1 MTTPVA
7 FDAVERALA
16 AGGSAVHAAEAH
28 GCLCGA
34 LCARRVYLP
43 SEWLEEILADAEDQG
58 AVVRLT
64 GPLADLYEGSGA
76 DLASG
81 DLEFSPLLPDDQA
94 AIQDRVTALAEWC
107 HGFLYGIG
115 ASGTLAKI
123 ELSDEVQEF
132 LGDLTEMTR
141 VDASGE
147 DVGEAEEEAYFE
159 LVEYVRMGVQ
169 LVYDELS
176 AVRAGQPANHSQH

>member
-43 SEWLEEILADAEDQG
+43 AEWLEEILADAEEAG
-58 AVVRLT
+58 APIQVA
-64 GPLADLYEGSGA
+64 GALADLYERSGE

-81 DLEFSPLLPDDQA
+81 DLEFSPLLPQDDAPIEERVA
-94 AIQDRVTALAEWC
+94 ALSEWC
-107 HGFLYGIG
+107 HGFLYGFG
-115 ASGTLAKI
+115 SAGTLQQAT
-123 ELSDEVQEF
+123 LSEEVQEF
-132 LGDLTEMTR
+132 LTDVAEMTR
-141 VDASGE
+141 VDASG
-147 DVGEAEEEAYFE
+147 DGVGEAEEEAYAE
-159 LVEYVRMGVQ
+159 LIEYVRMGVQ
-169 LVYDELS
+169 LTYDELA
-176 AVRAGQPANHSQH
+176 AVRAGQPATLSRH